1 MAGNAN
7 SGRRPTPTALKVLRG
22 TLRRDRMNPH
32 EPKPPSGP
40 VVKPSKLTR
49 HAAQVWDRLEPLC
62 LSMKT
67 LTAADAAAF
76 AVLCE
81 LQALFEQVTAESPAA
96 ADVEAQRRAVRDIA
110 GALRPYFALFGLE
123 PTSRARLR
131 VPPDPPPSK
140 WAGLLS

>member
-22 TLRRDRMNPH
+22 TVRRDRLNPH
-32 EPKPPSGP
+32 EPKPPAGP

-49 HAAQVWDRLEPLC
+49 QAAQVWDRLEPLC

-81 LQALFEQVTAESPAA
+81 LVSMFEQVTTESPAA
-96 ADVEAQRRAVRDIA
+96 ADIEAHRRAVREIA
-110 GALRPYFALFGLE
+110 GALRPYLALFGLE
-123 PTSRARLR
+123 PTSRARIR
-131 VPPDPPPSK
+131 VPPEKPPSK